1 MKSKIKYFTTHPMI
15 LILVI
20 ILIFFTPLAL
30 FSPGE
35 NKERGIVIAVGID
48 KTTEYEVSLLTFI
61 PTANQSYKEQTSLI
75 SGKGQSLGEAIYNAQ
90 IAMGRRIGLAHA
102 KTTVVSESMLED
114 DICKSIDYISR
125 IASLPEN
132 TVFISTDKNAKELL
146 QANDSLVSKTGLKL
160 EQVINYNAE
169 NLYISDT
176 SLEAFYKGYF
186 GRTHS
191 SIIGSLKLKES
202 PSSQGGNSSGESG
215 AQGGGENSSGSSG
228 SGAQASS
235 SGNAKMEIENNG
247 DAILLKNG
255 KMVAKLDVDMLNG
268 MNILN
273 PRSKHQIINIEDI
286 EKDDQLVNMGYRVA
300 DKKVIINTKFEN
312 GYPLFVAELILSV
325 DLVEIEGVKEGLKVN
340 TEFSNVTN
348 EVATKIEHKVKQ
360 QFTKS
365 LNLIR
370 ECKADVMG
378 INDTFYRN
386 NRKEYE
392 KYIRD
397 NGGVDEFLNNVIFK
411 LNILV
416 QPDWYNLVKFYY
428 PS

>member
-1 MKSKIKYFTTHPMI
+1 MKSKIKYFKTHPMI

-132 TVFISTDKNAKELL
+132 TVFISTDKSAKELL

-215 AQGGGENSSGSSG
+215 AQGGGESFSGSSG
-228 SGAQASS
+228 SNAQAPS
-235 SGNAKMEIENNG
+235 SGSAKMEIENNG

-273 PRSKHQIINIEDI
+273 PRSKHQIINIENI

-416 QPDWYNLVKFYY
+416 QPD
-428 PS
+428 

>member
-132 TVFISTDKNAKELL
+132 TVFISTDKSAKELL

-215 AQGGGENSSGSSG
+215 AQGGGESSSGSSG
-228 SGAQASS
+228 SNAQAPS
-235 SGNAKMEIENNG
+235 SGSAKMEIENNG

-340 TEFSNVTN
+340 TEFSNVT
-348 EVATKIEHKVKQ
+348 EEIATKIEYKVKQ

-386 NRKEYE
+386 NRNEYE

-416 QPDWYNLVKFYY
+416 QPD
-428 PS
+428 

>member
-1 MKSKIKYFTTHPMI
+1 MKSKIKYFKTHPMI

-132 TVFISTDKNAKELL
+132 TVFISTDKSAKELL

-202 PSSQGGNSSGESG
+202 PSSQSGSSSGESG
-215 AQGGGENSSGSSG
+215 AQGGGESSSGSSG
-228 SGAQASS
+228 SNAQAPS
-235 SGNAKMEIENNG
+235 SGSSKMEIENNG

-312 GYPLFVAELILSV
+312 VYPLFVAELILSV

-340 TEFSNVTN
+340 TEFSNVTY

-360 QFTKS
+360 QFTES

-378 INDTFYRN
+378 INETFYRN

-416 QPDWYNLVKFYY
+416 QPD
-428 PS
+428 

>member
-1 MKSKIKYFTTHPMI
+1 MKSKIKYFKTHPMI

-132 TVFISTDKNAKELL
+132 TVFISTDKSAKELL

-215 AQGGGENSSGSSG
+215 AQGGGESSSGSSG
-228 SGAQASS
+228 SNAQASS
-235 SGNAKMEIENNG
+235 SGSAKMEIENNG

-273 PRSKHQIINIEDI
+273 HRSKHQIINIEDI

-340 TEFSNVTN
+340 TEFSNVTK

-378 INDTFYRN
+378 INETFYRN

-416 QPDWYNLVKFYY
+416 QPD
-428 PS
+428 

>member
-1 MKSKIKYFTTHPMI
+1 MKSKIKYFKTHPMI

-20 ILIFFTPLAL
+20 ILIFFTPLVL

-61 PTANQSYKEQTSLI
+61 PTANQSYKEQTSII

-132 TVFISTDKNAKELL
+132 TVFISTDKSAKELL

-215 AQGGGENSSGSSG
+215 AQGGGESSSGSSG

-416 QPDWYNLVKFYY
+416 QPD
-428 PS
+428 

>member
-132 TVFISTDKNAKELL
+132 TVFISTDKSAKELL

-160 EQVINYNAE
+160 EQVINYNSE

-235 SGNAKMEIENNG
+235 SGSAKMEIENNG

-273 PRSKHQIINIEDI
+273 PRSKHQIINIENI

-370 ECKADVMG
+370 ECNADVMG
-378 INDTFYRN
+378 INDTFHRN